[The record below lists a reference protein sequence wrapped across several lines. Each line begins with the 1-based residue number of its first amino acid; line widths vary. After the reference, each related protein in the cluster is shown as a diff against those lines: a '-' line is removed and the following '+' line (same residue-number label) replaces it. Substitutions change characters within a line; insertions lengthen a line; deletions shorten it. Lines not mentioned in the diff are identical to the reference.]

1 MPKIVNSLSLLLAGI
16 ALAVSWL
23 AYERA
28 GDPVRSIE
36 ALTEQAPAAAIIPP
50 VEVAQP
56 AEPEEDLV
64 KVVYHV
70 DYADPRRYSAMLT
83 SINNM
88 VTTFQN
94 DLSDYDV
101 RIVFVAHGI
110 RFLTDDKLEGT
121 PFAEDEKLAERRS
134 ELKDRLIAL
143 HDIQDVKLELCDI
156 TRQGIGLDEEKLY
169 PDVELVRSGVVRL
182 SELQQDG
189 FSYLKIE

>member
-134 ELKDRLIAL
+134 ELKDRLMAL